1 MYYENN
7 DQSQLE
13 NLKILRLI
21 SDSPAKA
28 CDEDPVAKAAF
39 EESLRNLAEDI
50 IEFSPGLA
58 HILLG
63 MSKDPDD
70 SYSGGQN

>member
-1 MYYENN
+1 MYYEND
-7 DQSQLE
+7 DQAQLE

-21 SDSPAKA
+21 SDSPAEA
-28 CDEDPVAKAAF
+28 CSEDPVAKAAF
-39 EESLRNLAEDI
+39 EESLRHLAEDI

-63 MSKDPDD
+63 MSGGPED
-70 SYSGGQN
+70 SYCGGQN